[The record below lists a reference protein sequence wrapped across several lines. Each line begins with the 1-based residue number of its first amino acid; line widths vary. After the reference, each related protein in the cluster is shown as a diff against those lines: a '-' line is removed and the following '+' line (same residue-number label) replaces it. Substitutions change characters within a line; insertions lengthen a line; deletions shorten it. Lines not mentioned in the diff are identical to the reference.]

1 MKTRDVAIRA
11 QAVATKEMVNATK
24 RKANLLEDQ
33 NPIML
38 MTADEAGIVSED
50 AREWVIL
57 RRRVELRKLRRKL
70 AEDEEF

>member
-38 MTADEAGIVSED
+38 MTADEAWIVSED